1 MINCREA
8 TRLVLQGED
17 RSLSTRERLV
27 LRFHLLICKACP
39 RFVRQVR
46 LMREATGRWRAY
58 RASSGEDAP
67 IDIR

>member
-1 MINCREA
+1 MIDCREA

-17 RSLSTRERLV
+17 RSLNLRERLG
-27 LRFHLLICKACP
+27 LRLHLLVCKACP

-58 RASSGEDAP
+58 RNSGEGGGAD
-67 IDIR
+67 RG